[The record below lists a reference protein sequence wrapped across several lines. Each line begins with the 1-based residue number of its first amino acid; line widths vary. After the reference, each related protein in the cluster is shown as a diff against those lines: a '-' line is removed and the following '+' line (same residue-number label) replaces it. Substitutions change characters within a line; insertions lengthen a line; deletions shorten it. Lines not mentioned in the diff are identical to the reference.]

1 MSGSRRENAVTA
13 ERHVLTPGAMIA
25 GRYELQ
31 DLVSERLGS
40 RNWRAHDHV
49 LNRNVRIETL
59 PIEDPRGENF
69 LAAARAS
76 TKVTDHHFLR
86 VLDLI
91 ENDCGHRA
99 VVREWARAIPLSEV
113 LRQSPLPSW
122 RAATIVAEIAEAL
135 AHAHGHGIYHRRL
148 TPHQVLL
155 KESGAVRIVGLGVA
169 TALAPIDQ
177 QVSDAERESYERSD
191 VQALGRLLY
200 ACLVSRWPGGHTD
213 GLRAAPTE
221 HGRLLRPRRVR
232 AGVTRD
238 VDAICDRILFDP
250 PRNHLT
256 PLTTAADIA
265 HELRIVGD
273 DEEIDALPIPN
284 EPSSPDLL
292 RLDPVIEPSG
302 PPPGL
307 APPRPRPK
315 AFEAPPPT
323 RMERSRARLRSAA
336 RGDRGLVLLG
346 ALGTVAIVAVMAL
359 LVQQAT
365 TGDQA
370 GDPDSSSATDAATTV
385 LPVERAIDFDPQGA
399 DRAENPRL
407 VDDALDDDP
416 ETGWYTSNYYS
427 DPAFGRLKDGVG
439 LVLDLG
445 EAREVEQVQLRLHG
459 APTDLSILT
468 APSTQQETPTS
479 VADLREVAVLDG
491 AGEDAAIALPS
502 GSYTRYVV
510 VWLRSL
516 PQVGDDEY
524 RGEIRAVA
532 IRGR

>member
-1 MSGSRRENAVTA
+1 MSA
-13 ERHVLTPGAMIA
+13 ERHVLAPGVMIA

-40 RNWRAHDHV
+40 SNWRAHDHV
-49 LNRNVRIETL
+49 LNRNVRIEML
-59 PIEDPRGENF
+59 PIEDPRGDNF

-91 ENDCGHRA
+91 ESDCGHRA

-122 RAATIVAEIAEAL
+122 RAATIVAEVAEAL
-135 AHAHGHGIYHRRL
+135 AHAHEHGIYHRRL

-169 TALAPIDQ
+169 TALAPIDK

-238 VDAICDRILFDP
+238 VDSVCDRILSDP
-250 PRNHLT
+250 PRHHQT

-265 HELRIVGD
+265 HVLRLVGD
-273 DEEIDALPIPN
+273 EEENDVELLPSTPQ
-284 EPSSPDLL
+284 SSPDLL

-315 AFEAPPPT
+315 AFEPAPPT
-323 RMERSRARLRSAA
+323 RMERGRARLRQAA

-365 TGDQA
+365 TGDGPA
-370 GDPDSSSATDAATTV
+370 ASPETSAPTESSATV
-385 LPVERAIDFDPQGA
+385 LPIERAIDFDPQGA
-399 DRAENPRL
+399 DRSENARL
-407 VDDALDDDP
+407 VADALDDDP

-445 EAREVEQVQLRLHG
+445 EATEVDQVQLRLHG

-468 APSTQQETPTS
+468 TPSTQQDPPTS
-479 VADLREVAVLDG
+479 LSDLREVAVLDG

-524 RGEIRAVA
+524 RGEIRGVAV
-532 IRGR
+532 RGR